1 MKGLSGYQ
9 KVVLVSFFAGGAL
22 FMLLIQRTGPSLI
35 AASIRQM
42 GAAFLLILFTSGV
55 RHLLRTV
62 SWYCCIE
69 REHRKICFCDLFLV
83 RLAGESLSDLTF
95 AGPLLGETAKSLA
108 ISGRVSMAYSFS
120 SIAVENLIFALSV
133 TVFILA
139 GLLIFLLGFTLSR
152 SVRVIGI
159 TVGLTL
165 LLAASVAGVVIS
177 QRWMLLSQ
185 FVERLQ
191 RRGPRWSFL
200 LPRSEKIRLF
210 EENVYGFYG
219 KHRALFFVVLILDLC
234 ASLTGVAEAFIILRK
249 TTQQYSWL
257 AAFLL
262 ESVNRI
268 VNVVF
273 SFVPL
278 RLGVDEGGAGLAL
291 GLLGY
296 GSATGVALAVIR
308 KIRALFWTAV
318 GLLIMARYA
327 MVPPTGLGVRPGD
340 PPPITKNE
348 EIDCQRR

>member
-1 MKGLSGYQ
+1 
-9 KVVLVSFFAGGAL
+9 
-22 FMLLIQRTGPSLI
+22 
-35 AASIRQM
+35 M

-55 RHLLRTV
+55 RHALRTV

-69 REHRKICFCDLFLV
+69 REHRRIRFWDLFLV

-139 GLLIFLLGFTLSR
+139 GLLAFLLGFTLSR
-152 SVRVIGI
+152 PVRLVGI
-159 TVGLTL
+159 TVGLIL
-165 LLAASVAGVVIS
+165 LLAALVAGVVIS
-177 QRWMLLSQ
+177 QRWMLLSRI
-185 FVERLQ
+185 VNRLQ
-191 RRGPRWSFL
+191 RKGPRWNFL
-200 LPRSEKIRLF
+200 QRRREKIKLF
-210 EENVYGFYG
+210 EENIYGFYG
-219 KHRALFFVVLILDLC
+219 KHQVLFFVVLVLDLC
-234 ASLTGVAEAFIILRK
+234 ASLTGVAEAFIIMQ
-249 TTQQYSWL
+249 TTAQQQSWL
-257 AAFLL
+257 AAFLV

-296 GSATGVALAVIR
+296 GSAGGVALAVIR
-308 KIRALFWTAV
+308 KIRALFWTAI
-318 GLLIMARYA
+318 GLLILARYA
-327 MVPPTGLGVRPGD
+327 MVPSVSLTMGPRDTLPM
-340 PPPITKNE
+340 TENE